1 MIPGEARVQLR
12 GDVLQGHPVPE
23 HRIDTHAPSIVTS
36 VAEPMRDLD
45 VVRGEMRGIGEKAKK
60 DEDERAAYQADLV
73 SAARTLQGNGSVP
86 PAAGSGA

>member
-1 MIPGEARVQLR
+1 
-12 GDVLQGHPVPE
+12 
-23 HRIDTHAPSIVTS
+23 
-36 VAEPMRDLD
+36 MRDLD